1 MMASEACCAC
11 GGGNKATLPTPA
23 PVENVCT
30 DTPGWH
36 GKLHV
41 LLDEGLIKNADSQ
54 FDPEPLSSPDIDGEA
69 FGCSWYGHGSNCL
82 QYGFNRDTENFGLIA
97 SEACCSCGGGC
108 SDVEGW

>member
-1 MMASEACCAC
+1 MYAQTHLDGMVSYTCYWMRA
-11 GGGNKATLPTPA
+11 
-23 PVENVCT
+23 
-30 DTPGWH
+30 
-36 GKLHV
+36 
-41 LLDEGLIKNADSQ
+41 LLKNADSQ